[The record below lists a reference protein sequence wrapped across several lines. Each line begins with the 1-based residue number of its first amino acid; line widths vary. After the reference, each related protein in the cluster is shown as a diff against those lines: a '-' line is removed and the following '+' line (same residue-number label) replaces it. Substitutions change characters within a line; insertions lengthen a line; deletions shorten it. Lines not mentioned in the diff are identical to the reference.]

1 MKTRSIRFRLTAW
14 YAGLL
19 TVLLVLFGVFIYFT
33 LERFLETNLRDTLAK
48 EAQTIGETLVL
59 DVAQNGDDY
68 VVGEIEEHFAPR
80 IMGRFVRVTRPD
92 GSVLYQSGIPHGGE
106 FDPATVAVRRADA
119 LPSWREEH
127 LPNGRELVVFGMP
140 YLDRTGSQYLIEAG
154 APYEQ
159 VERVLHG
166 LLLSLGIAF
175 PVMVAVAIGGGYLF
189 MRNALKPLDEVATAA

>member
-1 MKTRSIRFRLTAW
+1 MNTHSIRFRLTAW

-19 TVLLVLFGVFIYFT
+19 AGLLVLFGVFIYFT
-33 LERFLETNLRDTLAK
+33 LDRFLERNLRDTLAK
-48 EAQTIGETLVL
+48 ETQTIGETLIR

-80 IMGRFVRVTRPD
+80 IIGRFLRVTRPN
-92 GSVLYQSGIPHGGE
+92 GSVLYQSGIPHGGD
-106 FDPATVAVRRADA
+106 FDPAAVSLQRVDT

-127 LPNGRELVVFGMP
+127 LANGGELLVYGMP
-140 YLDRTGSQYLIEAG
+140 YIDRTGNKYLIEAG

-166 LLLSLGIAF
+166 LLLSLGDS
-175 PVMVAVAIGGGYLF
+175 VSSHRGDSNWRRL
-189 MRNALKPLDEVATAA
+189 PLCAECTQAAG